1 MELREALAQI
11 SEIRQQMARTEV
23 FRGYRAATVAFSG
36 LVAVATAGVQSLLVP
51 SPTHD
56 LRNYLL
62 LWVGAALL
70 SILVFGIDQYL
81 RYHRSVSPWQR
92 DITAMAVE
100 QFLPCLVAGATM
112 TYVLVKFARD
122 QSRMLPGLWSIIFS
136 LGVFASRRLLPFA
149 VFYIAAF
156 YLLAGLYMLARGQGD
171 DALSPWFMGVT
182 FGVGQF
188 LSATILYWCL
198 ERDQHV
204 QEQA

>member
-51 SPTHD
+51 TPTHD
-56 LRNYLL
+56 IREYLL

-70 SILVFGIDQYL
+70 SIVVFGIDQYL
-81 RYHRSVSPWQR
+81 RYQRSITHWQR

-100 QFLPCLVAGATM
+100 QFLPCLVAGATT
-112 TYVLVKFARD
+112 TYVIVKFARD
-122 QSRMLPGLWSIIFS
+122 QSWMLPGLWSIIFS

-149 VFYIAAF
+149 VFYVAAF
-156 YLLAGLYMLARGQGD
+156 YLLAGLYILARGQGD
-171 DALSPWFMGVT
+171 NALSPWFMGVT
-182 FGVGQF
+182 FGLGQF
-188 LSATILYWCL
+188 FSATILYWYL
-198 ERDQHV
+198 ERNPHGE
-204 QEQA
+204 EQA

>member
-122 QSRMLPGLWSIIFS
+122 QSWMLPGLWSIIFS
-136 LGVFASRRLLPFA
+136 LGVFASRRLLHRCLLPPRRPLHARPRSGRRRPLPLVHGRHLRRRAIPF
-149 VFYIAAF
+149 
-156 YLLAGLYMLARGQGD
+156 GD
-171 DALSPWFMGVT
+171 DPLLVPGA
-182 FGVGQF
+182 
-188 LSATILYWCL
+188 
-198 ERDQHV
+198 
-204 QEQA
+204 

>member
-62 LWVGAALL
+62 LWVGAALI
-70 SILVFGIDQYL
+70 SIVVFGIDQYL
-81 RYHRSVSPWQR
+81 RYHRSISPWQR
-92 DITAMAVE
+92 DITTMAVE
-100 QFLPCLVAGATM
+100 QFLPCLVAGATT

-122 QSRMLPGLWSIIFS
+122 QSWMLPGIWAIIFS
-136 LGVFASRRLLPFA
+136 LGLFASRRLLPFA
-149 VFYIAAF
+149 IFYVAAF

-171 DALSPWFMGVT
+171 NALSAWFMGIT
-182 FGVGQF
+182 FGVGQCF
-188 LSATILYWCL
+188 AAAVLYWCL
-198 ERDQHV
+198 ERDPNV